1 MIKPN
6 DLKKRSTTGGSIN
19 YSSMDGHH
27 MSYTKSD
34 RAGNVSVRMPGGE
47 FHVLHEDHASTAS
60 EAKRLAV
67 EFINRRNSD
76 D

>member
-6 DLKKRSTTGGSIN
+6 DLKKRSTTGGAAN

-27 MSYTKSD
+27 MSYSKSD
-34 RAGNVSVRMPGGE
+34 RAGNVSVRMPDGE
-47 FHVLHEDHASTAS
+47 FYILTDDHAATAS

-67 EFINRRNSD
+67 EFINQLTR
-76 D
+76 